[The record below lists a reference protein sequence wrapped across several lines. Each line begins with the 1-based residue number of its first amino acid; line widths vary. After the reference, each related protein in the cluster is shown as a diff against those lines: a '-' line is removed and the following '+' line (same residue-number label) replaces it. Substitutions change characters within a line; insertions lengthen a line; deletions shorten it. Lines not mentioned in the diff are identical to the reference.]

1 MAYNDSVKLAAYSL
15 YLQSLSYEEI
25 ARRFSMEFALS
36 TLKGGTVRQWAEKPD
51 ERGETWEDHRERVRA
66 AMRKNVEETAVTR
79 MEEIRSKSETI
90 MESLYESLTSA
101 SAPKIKSFEGA
112 VYAFKTIS
120 EFTLALESRG
130 NEQMHPLLIVQAMM
144 EVFQEIPEVRRAIKV
159 NWTRIQEEI
168 RTRLQDAREIRVI
181 AHEE

>member
-1 MAYNDSVKLAAYSL
+1 
-15 YLQSLSYEEI
+15 
-25 ARRFSMEFALS
+25 
-36 TLKGGTVRQWAEKPD
+36 
-51 ERGETWEDHRERVRA
+51 
-66 AMRKNVEETAVTR
+66 
-79 MEEIRSKSETI
+79 
-90 MESLYESLTSA
+90 
-101 SAPKIKSFEGA
+101 